1 MKQVRELLDLL
12 DSNYPGAGTALCHSD
27 PFELLIATILS
38 AQCTDE
44 RVNQVTKTL
53 FKKYR
58 KVSDFAGARQE
69 ELEADIRPT
78 GFFRNKAKNI
88 IGCCQA
94 LVENHSGEVPA
105 SLDELVKLPGVG
117 RKTANVVLGMAFG
130 IPGIVVDTHVK
141 RISFRL
147 GLTDKKD
154 PEKIETDLMKILPK
168 DSWTPFSSQLILHG
182 RSLCNARK
190 PECGECFLLSMCEY
204 GRREVQKA

>member
-1 MKQVRELLDLL
+1 MKQVRELLYLL
-12 DSNYPGAGTALCHSD
+12 DSNYPDAGTALCHRD